1 MKKEIIKKW
10 AKRGAAVLLTA
21 VLVLGAAVSVF
32 AADAK
37 PFLSLGAD
45 LTAEQQATVLSL
57 LGVDA
62 TQIDNY
68 SVSYVTNAEEHQYLD
83 NLIDPS
89 AIGTKSLSS
98 VVVYEAPEGS
108 GLSITTKNIT
118 FCTEG
123 MYRNACA
130 TAGIKDATIVVAG
143 PSNISGTA
151 ALVGI
156 IKAYQEMSGETI
168 DVDTI
173 NGALSELVVTGN
185 IEGALSD
192 IDPETIEQLLAYLK
206 NYMAENNLHDASS
219 IGAAVD
225 QAAQEY
231 GVTLSDSEKN
241 QIVDLLVTLDKLDLD
256 PSALSG
262 MVSGYQKVS
271 SAASSIG
278 DFFKQLGDAIS
289 GFFKGLFGG
298 NN

>member
-1 MKKEIIKKW
+1 MKRLAALLMTCILTI
-10 AKRGAAVLLTA
+10 GATA
-21 VLVLGAAVSVF
+21 TVF
-32 AADAK
+32 AEDAK
-37 PFLSLGAD
+37 PYLALGAD
-45 LTAEQQATVLSL
+45 LTPDQQATVLSL

-62 TQIDNY
+62 SQIGNY

-83 NLIDPS
+83 KLVDPS

-98 VVVYEAPEGS
+98 VVVYEAPKGS
-108 GLSITTKNIT
+108 GLNITTKNIT

-130 TAGIKDATIVVAG
+130 TAGIQDATIVVAG

-156 IKAYQEMSGETI
+156 FKAYQEMSGKTI

-185 IEGALSD
+185 IEGALSNV
-192 IDPETIEQLLAYLK
+192 DPETIEQLLAYLK
-206 NYMAENNLHDASS
+206 QYMAENNLHDASS

-225 QAAQEY
+225 EAAKDY
-231 GVTLSDSEKN
+231 NVVLSDSEKS
-241 QIVDLLVTLDKLDLD
+241 QIVDLLMTLDKLDLD

-262 MVSGYQKVS
+262 LVSGYQKVNET
-271 SAASSIG
+271 ASSIG
-278 DFFKQLGDAIS
+278 NFFKELGEKIS
-289 GFFKGLFGG
+289 GFFKGLFGQK
-298 NN
+298 